1 MKPLFLALLSG
12 GGAHGYELRQTL
24 EHEFGDLLPALNA
37 GQIYT
42 TLARLERDGLVVGES
57 VPGDSRGKRTY
68 RLTDAGRA
76 EVEAWVDAPVAGR
89 RLKDEFFMKLVV
101 VTSAGLATPERLIAD
116 QRREYLQSLR
126 DLDELLAAN
135 GRSVTAELLVEGAV
149 LHLKADLDW
158 LELIERRLADAKEET
173 T

>member
-1 MKPLFLALLSG
+1 
-12 GGAHGYELRQTL
+12 
-24 EHEFGDLLPALNA
+24 
-37 GQIYT
+37 
-42 TLARLERDGLVVGES
+42 
-57 VPGDSRGKRTY
+57 
-68 RLTDAGRA
+68 
-76 EVEAWVDAPVAGR
+76 
-89 RLKDEFFMKLVV
+89 MKLVV
-101 VTSAGLATPERLIAD
+101 VTSAGLASPERLIAD

>member
-1 MKPLFLALLSG
+1 
-12 GGAHGYELRQTL
+12 
-24 EHEFGDLLPALNA
+24 
-37 GQIYT
+37 
-42 TLARLERDGLVVGES
+42 
-57 VPGDSRGKRTY
+57 
-68 RLTDAGRA
+68 
-76 EVEAWVDAPVAGR
+76 
-89 RLKDEFFMKLVV
+89 
-101 VTSAGLATPERLIAD
+101 
-116 QRREYLQSLR
+116 LQSLR